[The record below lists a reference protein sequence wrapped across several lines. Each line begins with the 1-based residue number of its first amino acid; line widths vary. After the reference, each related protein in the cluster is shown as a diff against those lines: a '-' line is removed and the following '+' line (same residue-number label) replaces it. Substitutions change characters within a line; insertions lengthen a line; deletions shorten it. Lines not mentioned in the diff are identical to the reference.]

1 MKRVVLL
8 LIVCLSFVF
17 AKEDLAGRKLLEFN
31 KENLVKVLKKEVN
44 FKKDKIDVN
53 KLYSILSKECKYI
66 YNGEYTPYNEPIDP
80 YEEKGICYFLPLLEK
95 ITYRYDRTHA
105 LGYIGPGEAYIEFPN
120 LKTFAKYNH
129 PHLLDDNYFYIVK
142 TNGAFGGGL
151 AGDPIP
157 KIKFLVLAEGK
168 RKEKNNKVYYEYKL
182 YY

>member
-31 KENLVKVLKKEVN
+31 KENLVKVLKNEVN

-66 YNGEYTPYNEPIDP
+66 YNGEYTPYNKPIDP

-105 LGYIGPGEAYIEFPN
+105 LGYIGPEEAYIEFPN
-120 LKTFAKYNH
+120 LKTFYKYTSGFEIGY
-129 PHLLDDNYFYIVK
+129 DYFFVVK
-142 TNGAFGGGL
+142 TDGTFESFQ
-151 AGDPIP
+151 PYP
-157 KIKFLVLAEGK
+157 KVKFLVFAIGK
-168 RKEKNNKVYYEYKL
+168 PNRKNNKTYHEYKL